1 MGEFLHQRGLSR
13 MNQLLRAHHDEL
25 SGLVLGH
32 LLNCLMYTRQ
42 PIFLQAPLLGA
53 TLDRLREFMFFA
65 KAYNVPP
72 VTDSS
77 DKLSDKLSD
86 KVFDKSFDKSFDRLP
101 ERFSERFSVESL
113 RERRESGQ
121 FSPPLRGSLSDDGH
135 SSEDMSLSRCNSE
148 MEEVSPQLLQHLALF
163 LGYGAGIIRHLVVNG
178 EYGGSV

>member
-53 TLDRLREFMFFA
+53 TLDRLREFLFFA

-77 DKLSDKLSD
+77 DKLSDK
-86 KVFDKSFDKSFDRLP
+86 VFDKSFDKSFDR
-101 ERFSERFSVESL
+101 FSERFSGESL

-135 SSEDMSLSRCNSE
+135 SSEDMSLSRSNSE

-178 EYGGSV
+178 ECGGGV

>member
-1 MGEFLHQRGLSR
+1 

-53 TLDRLREFMFFA
+53 TLDRLREFLFFA

-72 VTDSS
+72 VTESS

-86 KVFDKSFDKSFDRLP
+86 KAFDKSFDKSFDRLP
-101 ERFSERFSVESL
+101 ERFSERFSGESL

-135 SSEDMSLSRCNSE
+135 SSEDMSLSRSNSE

-163 LGYGAGIIRHLVVNG
+163 LGYGAGIIRHLAVNG
-178 EYGGSV
+178 ECGGGV

>member
-53 TLDRLREFMFFA
+53 TLDRLREFLFFA

-101 ERFSERFSVESL
+101 ERFSERFSGESL

-135 SSEDMSLSRCNSE
+135 SSEDISLSRCNSE
-148 MEEVSPQLLQHLALF
+148 MEEVSPQLLQHLSLF

-178 EYGGSV
+178 ECGGGV

>member
-72 VTDSS
+72 VTDS
-77 DKLSDKLSD
+77 SDKLSD

>member
-101 ERFSERFSVESL
+101 ERFSERFSGESL